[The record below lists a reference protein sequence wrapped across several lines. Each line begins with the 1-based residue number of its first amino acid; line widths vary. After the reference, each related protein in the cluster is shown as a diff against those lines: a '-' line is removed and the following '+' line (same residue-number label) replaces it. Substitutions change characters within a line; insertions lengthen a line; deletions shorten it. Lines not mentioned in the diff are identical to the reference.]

1 MHSLNQQY
9 TDLQG
14 KLREFKESRG
24 HKAIATKLGNMD
36 RMNNVQIPSPAE
48 RREQLRIAKAK
59 EEVGKKQVK
68 EFAAP
73 GANPAPVVAPANDPA
88 AKQQAQKI
96 ATATNTIKSAT
107 GSTVAA
113 PVLATALDAASQGQA
128 NPAQVKAI
136 APIANVVDAAT
147 KDPKLAGQFKTLAT
161 QAQQSLKTQQKP
173 Q

>member
-1 MHSLNQQY
+1 
-9 TDLQG
+9 
-14 KLREFKESRG
+14 
-24 HKAIATKLGNMD
+24 MD
-36 RMNNVQIPSPAE
+36 RMNNVKVPSPAE

-59 EEVGKKQVK
+59 EEAGKQQVK

-73 GANPAPVVAPANDPA
+73 GANPAPVTNATKPVVDPA
-88 AKQQAQKI
+88 AAQKV

-128 NPAQVKAI
+128 NPSQVKAI